1 MNWSRTKS
9 IFIICF
15 LLLDVF
21 LVFEMY
27 MRQQD
32 ENFVNYHDESQHFNY
47 KLETVIPTMP
57 EDITFLR
64 GTRMDW
70 SQDKD
75 ILAQVVDKRKTQ
87 ENQELALEQS
97 NLQLV
102 STFKRPISI
111 GHSDNEELQQDLLSN
126 VYQGQ
131 DYKYWPFVSSS
142 TGIKFSQTY
151 RGRPVYISTRNK
163 LQMLDFTVKDNKVT
177 GFKQSYFSLTEKN
190 KVDPINA
197 EQAINSLAERTDLV
211 GYNRLHIKAIE
222 LCYLNTVGDES
233 SEPLIFVPA
242 WHFVV
247 HTVNGT
253 SDYFVNAVS
262 GNVLTIK

>member
-32 ENFVNYHDESQHFNY
+32 ENFVNYHDESQRYNY

-57 EDITFLR
+57 QDITFLR

-70 SQDKD
+70 SRNKD
-75 ILAQVVDKRKTQ
+75 QLVQVAAKGKVREKQ
-87 ENQELALEQS
+87 GFALDQN

-111 GHSDNEELQQDLLSN
+111 GHIDSEDVQQDLLGN

-131 DYKYWPFVSSS
+131 EYKYWPFTSSS
-142 TGIKFSQTY
+142 TEIKFAQTY

-163 LQMLDFTVKDNKVT
+163 LQMLDFTIEDNKVT

-262 GNVLTIK
+262 RNVLTIK